1 MGWQLA
7 IAALV
12 EAAWEIVDNTD
23 AIINRY
29 REATIAL
36 DYYGDSIVNSRA
48 DIAAMF
54 LGFWLFKTLPVWASV
69 LIIIIAEVVVIYA
82 IRDGLALN
90 VLMLLYPVEAV
101 KVWQRG

>member
-1 MGWQLA
+1 
-7 IAALV
+7 
-12 EAAWEIVDNTD
+12 
-23 AIINRY
+23 
-29 REATIAL
+29 
-36 DYYGDSIVNSRA
+36 
-48 DIAAMF
+48 MF

-82 IRDGLALN
+82 IRDGLAWN